1 MEWIRPNH
9 PLEKPSRG
17 LGGETVDSDFSD
29 HPKVE
34 IANYPINYRLLRPKR
49 GVTKLNR
56 DLKKSQ
62 ESGKPGRVLT
72 QQIGESVLNP

>member
-1 MEWIRPNH
+1 MDLTQSPVRKTLTET
-9 PLEKPSRG
+9 
-17 LGGETVDSDFSD
+17 GGETADFDFSY

-56 DLKKSQ
+56 DLKKSR
-62 ESGKPGRVLT
+62 ESRKPGRVLT
-72 QQIGESVLNP
+72 EQIGESGTNP